1 MPYSKKLPAMK
12 LMRRELMGRKI
23 KRLQQIDFKMHEI
36 NVNLRDWW
44 ILYGKKTKKNTKKIS
59 FITQKKL
66 FQYNYYLMLYK
77 YYISIKYFLSIIEI
91 DSNETHQ
98 RF

>member
-12 LMRRELMGRKI
+12 LVRRELTGRKI

-44 ILYGKKTKKNTKKIS
+44 ICMAKKQTKK
-59 FITQKKL
+59 
-66 FQYNYYLMLYK
+66 K
-77 YYISIKYFLSIIEI
+77 YQE
-91 DSNETHQ
+91 D
-98 RF
+98 

>member
-36 NVNLRDWW
+36 NVNLRHWW
-44 ILYGKKTKKNTKKIS
+44 ILYGKKTNKK
-59 FITQKKL
+59 
-66 FQYNYYLMLYK
+66 K
-77 YYISIKYFLSIIEI
+77 YQE
-91 DSNETHQ
+91 D
-98 RF
+98 